1 MPTHAHAAYGARQ
14 IPYFF
19 KRYILR
25 QHIEPERLYGKES
38 GGEAEYDH
46 DEEKYVN

>member
-25 QHIEPERLYGKES
+25 QRIEPERLYEKES
-38 GGEAEYDH
+38 GGEVEYDH